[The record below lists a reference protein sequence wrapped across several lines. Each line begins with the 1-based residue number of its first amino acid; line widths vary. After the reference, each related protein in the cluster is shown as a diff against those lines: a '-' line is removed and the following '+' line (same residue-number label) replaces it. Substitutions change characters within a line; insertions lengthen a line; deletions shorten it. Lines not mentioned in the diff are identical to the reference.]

1 MGLGGELPRH
11 KRYRI
16 YGARHFRLEMQITFI
31 QIIVWLIVG
40 ALAGSLVGRVVKR
53 SREGFGRW
61 TNLGVGLIGAAVGG
75 FLFDLFGI
83 DLGLGELAISF
94 EDLVAAFVG
103 SLIFL
108 AAVQIVSK
116 QVEKRK
122 GGKSVPPLQG
132 S

>member
-1 MGLGGELPRH
+1 
-11 KRYRI
+11 
-16 YGARHFRLEMQITFI
+16 MQITFI

-40 ALAGSLVGRVVKR
+40 ALAGSLVGTVIKR
-53 SREGFGRW
+53 SREGFGLW

-94 EDLVAAFVG
+94 EDLLAAFVG

-108 AAVQIVSK
+108 AAVLIVRK
-116 QVEKRK
+116 QMEKKK
-122 GGKSVPPLQG
+122 GIPSE
-132 S
+132 

>member
-1 MGLGGELPRH
+1 MSSLSTQSTPR
-11 KRYRI
+11 
-16 YGARHFRLEMQITFI
+16 L
-31 QIIVWLIVG
+31 
-40 ALAGSLVGRVVKR
+40 VKR

-116 QVEKRK
+116 QVAKRK

>member
-1 MGLGGELPRH
+1 
-11 KRYRI
+11 
-16 YGARHFRLEMQITFI
+16 MQITFI
-31 QIIVWLIVG
+31 QIIVWLTVG
-40 ALAGSLVGRVVKR
+40 ALAGSLVGKVVKR

-108 AAVQIVSK
+108 AAVLILSK

>member
-1 MGLGGELPRH
+1 
-11 KRYRI
+11 
-16 YGARHFRLEMQITFI
+16 MQITLI

-40 ALAGSLVGRVVKR
+40 ALAGSLVGKAVKR

-75 FLFDLFGI
+75 FLFDLFQI

-103 SLIFL
+103 SVIFL
-108 AAVQIVSK
+108 AGVRLLGNRS
-116 QVEKRK
+116 R
-122 GGKSVPPLQG
+122 
-132 S
+132 

>member
-1 MGLGGELPRH
+1 
-11 KRYRI
+11 
-16 YGARHFRLEMQITFI
+16 MQITYI
-31 QIIVWLIVG
+31 PLIVWLIVG
-40 ALAGSLVGRVVKR
+40 ALAGSLVGKVVKR

-94 EDLVAAFVG
+94 QDLVAAFVG

-108 AAVQIVSK
+108 AGVQIVRK
-116 QVEKRK
+116 QAEK
-122 GGKSVPPLQG
+122 KSSIP
-132 S
+132 SE